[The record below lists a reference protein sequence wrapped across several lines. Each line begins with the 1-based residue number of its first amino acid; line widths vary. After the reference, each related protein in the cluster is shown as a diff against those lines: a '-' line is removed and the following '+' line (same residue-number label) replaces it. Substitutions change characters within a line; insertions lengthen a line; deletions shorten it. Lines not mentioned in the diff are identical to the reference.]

1 MNPNTPSLS
10 QPHHSLAFSIY
21 EYPSFQT
28 SHPDMSLTGFGYI
41 VVSPR
46 SSVWTP
52 RGWNALQHPH
62 YISATFLLSFYNL
75 RASHTPGIPSWHVPD
90 RFRVHGGI
98 SRALI
103 LDPKGTKLT
112 PTPPLYIS
120 AISLLS
126 FYNLRASYTA
136 DIPSWH
142 VPDRFRVHSGIPRA
156 LGLSPEVQLTSTDRH
171 AIACTGMD
179 GRDT

>member
-75 RASHTPGIPSWHVPD
+75 RASHPPDIPSWHVPD

-112 PTPPLYIS
+112 PTPPSISQPYLCLAFTTYEHPTLRTSHPDMSRTGFGYIVAS
-120 AISLLS
+120 PVLLVCPQKYS
-126 FYNLRASYTA
+126 WPALTA
-136 DIPSWH
+136 M
-142 VPDRFRVHSGIPRA
+142 
-156 LGLSPEVQLTSTDRH
+156 L
-171 AIACTGMD
+171 
-179 GRDT
+179 